1 MFRSRGFQLP
11 SVFSIFTGYNTPE
24 ASKHRKRQ
32 VGNLSGETIANHAK
46 HLFTCLQ
53 CSYWAIPAWHTFRDD
68 VESLARSLSGYAD
81 YLGKKNKQMKF
92 LHSQLQP
99 VRTVGDNLQFQY
111 LPSASVVL
119 PDFEELER
127 ALKAKNQFQS
137 LQLESLCPQNPSK
150 RYEFLKKLKNI
161 GLPFPTAMLTYSHG
175 NNVGSLNFLW
185 CVPDKS
191 DSTFSSCQ
199 GVIESV
205 KEMLPVYKTRAM
217 RSAAFNKFGR
227 LSSNLT
233 PIAFR
238 YIYKDLTG
246 DHSTPANL
254 DQAEIEKRVQ
264 LLVDMEDAD
273 VVLDLRHLNSGR
285 KSMYD
290 AFWDESSKFIQDSIG
305 QAVDDRRHQQVTHLA
320 TAISVNDFVTQVSR
334 RCPDGTQIPSEAWVR
349 LQFWPKNK
357 HHKSSCHYTG
367 KLDVKFMV
375 QSRQLR
381 KSHDNAHYCAA
392 LFRYEREQAI
402 LLRDNSMFACLDDK
416 HRIPVGEPGYP
427 VASVE
432 RGRRVIVSR
441 NTDFLVADHDFTR
454 FSIVPSVTL
463 FVDIPDEISESWYTG
478 QVYVTLKEGSMEPSS
493 PLRHATELVA
503 NIQSEFSDVKP
514 VLFLYTD
521 GGPDHRITYL
531 SVQLSLISVFLFLDL
546 DYLCAVRTAP
556 AQSWKNPVE
565 RIMSILNLGLQ
576 SVGLMREQGSEQ
588 AEQSLKNCNN
598 FTQIRAAV
606 ANNSNLAGEISDSI
620 EPVKILLSD
629 IFQRLHLK
637 DKAVKVS
644 PSTTQTRMEE
654 LNKNLDAIEE
664 VSLTEKTPKSI
675 LKKLPK
681 LAAFI
686 DHCCQSRHYSFCIK
700 KCGEPTCEV
709 CQPVRLPSQ
718 VFKSLH
724 FLPDPVPSD
733 DEHYKLFDEVY
744 GSETTEMHRPSLV
757 QKSKRRKTLPFT
769 ASIQHVKNVNL
780 IVQCEQCGM
789 WRLIY
794 SPYKLKA
801 EDKRILESKLD
812 SSSFWLFCNSG
823 VVCIC
828 ILVYLLH

>member
-1 MFRSRGFQLP
+1 MSPHPPDVSFLDFFQNTIAGTLEKPCELESVYVGSSKDILDVADKNLNLAEVVATFGSYIKLVTREPSSDTATATSEPVNAFQIMFASQRRLNQRSLPPRKEPVRTKKDKLRNDLLVLLEQNELSWKMCDVPSVGEQLIGNLTETLWYVDGHHDVFRSRGFQLP
-11 SVFSIFTGYNTPE
+11 SVYSIFTGYNTPE

-32 VGNLSGETIANHAK
+32 VGNLSGEIIANHAK
-46 HLFTCLQ
+46 HLFMCQQ

-137 LQLESLCPQNPSK
+137 LQLESLCPQNSSK
-150 RYEFLKKLKNI
+150 RYELLKKLKNI
-161 GLPFPTAMLTYSHG
+161 CLPFPTAMLTYSHG
-175 NNVGSLNFLW
+175 NNVGSSNFLW

-238 YIYKDLTG
+238 YFYKDLTG
-246 DHSTPANL
+246 DHSAPANL
-254 DQAEIEKRVQ
+254 DQAEIEKRVR

-381 KSHDNAHYCAA
+381 KSHDDAHYCAA

-478 QVYVTLKEGSMEPSS
+478 QVYITLKEGSMEPSS

-514 VLFLYTD
+514 VLFFV
-521 GGPDHRITYL
+521 HR
-531 SVQLSLISVFLFLDL
+531 
-546 DYLCAVRTAP
+546 RWP
-556 AQSWKNPVE
+556 
-565 RIMSILNLGLQ
+565 
-576 SVGLMREQGSEQ
+576 
-588 AEQSLKNCNN
+588 
-598 FTQIRAAV
+598 
-606 ANNSNLAGEISDSI
+606 
-620 EPVKILLSD
+620 
-629 IFQRLHLK
+629 
-637 DKAVKVS
+637 
-644 PSTTQTRMEE
+644 
-654 LNKNLDAIEE
+654 
-664 VSLTEKTPKSI
+664 
-675 LKKLPK
+675 
-681 LAAFI
+681 
-686 DHCCQSRHYSFCIK
+686 
-700 KCGEPTCEV
+700 
-709 CQPVRLPSQ
+709 
-718 VFKSLH
+718 
-724 FLPDPVPSD
+724 
-733 DEHYKLFDEVY
+733 
-744 GSETTEMHRPSLV
+744 
-757 QKSKRRKTLPFT
+757 
-769 ASIQHVKNVNL
+769 
-780 IVQCEQCGM
+780 
-789 WRLIY
+789 
-794 SPYKLKA
+794 
-801 EDKRILESKLD
+801 
-812 SSSFWLFCNSG
+812 
-823 VVCIC
+823 
-828 ILVYLLH
+828 

>member
-1 MFRSRGFQLP
+1 
-11 SVFSIFTGYNTPE
+11 
-24 ASKHRKRQ
+24 
-32 VGNLSGETIANHAK
+32 
-46 HLFTCLQ
+46 
-53 CSYWAIPAWHTFRDD
+53 
-68 VESLARSLSGYAD
+68 
-81 YLGKKNKQMKF
+81 
-92 LHSQLQP
+92 
-99 VRTVGDNLQFQY
+99 
-111 LPSASVVL
+111 
-119 PDFEELER
+119 
-127 ALKAKNQFQS
+127 
-137 LQLESLCPQNPSK
+137 
-150 RYEFLKKLKNI
+150 
-161 GLPFPTAMLTYSHG
+161 MLTYSHG

-246 DHSTPANL
+246 DHSAPANL
-254 DQAEIEKRVQ
+254 DQAEIEKRVR

-381 KSHDNAHYCAA
+381 KSHDDAHYCAA

-416 HRIPVGEPGYP
+416 HWIPVGEPGYP

-531 SVQLSLISVFLFLDL
+531 SVQLSLISVFLSLDL

-598 FTQIRAAV
+598 LTQIRAAV
-606 ANNSNLAGEISDSI
+606 ANNSNLAGEISDPI

-644 PSTTQTRMEE
+644 PSATQTRMEE

-757 QKSKRRKTLPFT
+757 QKSKRRMTLPFT

-812 SSSFWLFCNSG
+812 SFAFSCGTDLEELDLPEHLQNLSVRPLQCEDPVEKLYYSMG
-823 VVCIC
+823 YEPIC
-828 ILVYLLH
+828 IYCSSEDSLDIPNDSYPICEFCKGLGKPIVSKRV